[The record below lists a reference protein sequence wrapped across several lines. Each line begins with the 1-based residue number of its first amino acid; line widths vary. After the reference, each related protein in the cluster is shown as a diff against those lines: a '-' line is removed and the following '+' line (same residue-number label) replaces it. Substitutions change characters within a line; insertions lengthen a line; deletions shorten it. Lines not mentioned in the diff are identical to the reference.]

1 MLTQA
6 EANGII
12 TLHSRCYPSESS
24 LAYTPLVATLRAIQ
38 QHPTLIQRLNQV
50 SSNCLHETS
59 RLLPDLTT
67 PHAPL
72 PTPHTPLTSPAAQT
86 RFFEGITQLLQ
97 TTLAGTIWLLDDLHW
112 ADSATLDLLAYL
124 RHHATTTPLL
134 LLLTW
139 RNEETAVSPHLHQ
152 IMTEAE
158 RSQTGQRLTLGRWS
172 QQDVTAF
179 VQSNAPNLAGT
190 VDHRLFAESEGL
202 PFFAAAYLDALAQQQ
217 DWTIPPT
224 ARDLLLSRL
233 EAMPPMPQQL
243 LQTAA
248 AIGRSFP
255 FDTLQQASGRSEEET
270 ITGLERLLAADL
282 VRETAV
288 SPPQFDF
295 THDKLRTLVYDETSF
310 MRRRLL
316 HSRIAHTIYSQQR
329 TPAALAAAASQL
341 AHHHQ
346 LAGNETE
353 AANQFKLAGDHA
365 RSLFANREALTYYET
380 ALALGYGETAVLHEA
395 LGDLHT
401 LLGRYE
407 AAIGAYET
415 AVSHLTPNENL
426 AIAQLEHKLGLVHQR
441 RGSWETAES
450 HFLAAQTIASTP
462 RLLAD
467 RSRNAHHRHQPDE
480 ALALAQQALTLAQQT
495 NDSPTLAQV
504 HNLLGTLAR
513 QQNDFAAAEAQFTHS
528 LALAETLDDPTAR
541 IAALNNLGLV
551 YGENGRF
558 AAGITALQ
566 TALALCQTQGDRHRQ
581 AALHN
586 NLADLHHAAGQH
598 ETAMHHLKQAAT
610 LYADISKLGTDW
622 QPEIWKLT
630 EW

>member
-1 MLTQA
+1 
-6 EANGII
+6 
-12 TLHSRCYPSESS
+12 
-24 LAYTPLVATLRAIQ
+24 
-38 QHPTLIQRLNQV
+38 
-50 SSNCLHETS
+50 
-59 RLLPDLTT
+59 
-67 PHAPL
+67 L
-72 PTPHTPLTSPAAQT
+72 PTSHSPLNSPAAQT

-97 TTLAGTIWLLDDLHW
+97 TALAGTIWLLDDLHW
-112 ADSATLDLLAYL
+112 ADSATLDLLTYL
-124 RHHATTTPLL
+124 RHHATATPLL

-139 RNEETAVSPHLHQ
+139 RNEETAVSPRLHQ

-158 RSQTGQRLTLGRWS
+158 RNQTGQRLTLGRWS

-179 VQSNAPNLAGT
+179 IQSNAPDLAGT
-190 VDHRLFAESEGL
+190 VDNRLFAESEGL
-202 PFFAAAYLDALAQQQ
+202 PFFAAAYLDALAHKQ
-217 DWTIPPT
+217 DWAIPPT

-233 EAMPPMPQQL
+233 EAIPPMPQQL

-270 ITGLERLLAADL
+270 ITGLEQLLAADL

-295 THDKLRTLVYDETSF
+295 THDKLRALVYDETSLI
-310 MRRRLL
+310 RRRLL
-316 HSRIAHTIYSQQR
+316 HSRIAQTIHSQQR

-365 RSLFANREALTYYET
+365 RSLFANREAVTYYET
-380 ALALGYGETAVLHEA
+380 ALALGHKETAVLHEA

-407 AAIGAYET
+407 AAIGGYET
-415 AVSHLTPNENL
+415 AVSHLTPNGNL
-426 AIAQLEHKLGLVHQR
+426 ASGSLDIAQLEHKLGLVHQR

-450 HFLAAQTIASTP
+450 HFLAAQAIASTP

-467 RSRNAHHRHQPDE
+467 RSRNAHRRHQPDE

-528 LALAETLDDPTAR
+528 LALAET
-541 IAALNNLGLV
+541 
-551 YGENGRF
+551 
-558 AAGITALQ
+558 
-566 TALALCQTQGDRHRQ
+566 
-581 AALHN
+581 
-586 NLADLHHAAGQH
+586 
-598 ETAMHHLKQAAT
+598 
-610 LYADISKLGTDW
+610 
-622 QPEIWKLT
+622 
-630 EW
+630 